1 MTTMTGVAEWIS
13 VTWEGFKT
21 RPRLRQI
28 YMRVAAPDEP
38 PASSFIPERSYVT
51 IRIRELRLA
60 EAGAL
65 LNDYLPMCT
74 CFLREGSGDAART
87 MPFVIGAEMIRS
99 GLGANAPR
107 DAGNNLAIHDM
118 ELVRHLPV
126 RGQGLTLYSSLCRFK
141 DDAVARGLL
150 GFAAEAAKAVG
161 GEGLATPVR
170 MVGDLTGK
178 LQTLLGS
185 GGVETR
191 FARLDGDP
199 LRQSGH
205 YLLAASS
212 EGLNGA
218 LSVRDGIVF
227 QGDSAEARPLENVD
241 YLLLEFAHLETLASE
256 DLALVSHLPFHKRYE
271 QVEQEIIK
279 SQGQRSP
286 VAEDLM
292 IKLQQEIYASPALVA
307 RDRFSLLQIYLA
319 ARQKLESSFKNQFA
333 AGERFDL
340 GTVLWERERQASSPK
355 VGRLI
360 AAARGGL
367 GQALKTER
375 KASAGT
381 PTTKG
386 DFAAI
391 TAAVS
396 GAALPEDVPA
406 NFFELSEA
414 DRDNKLEVANQALEA
429 ASLALTRAALA

>member
-1 MTTMTGVAEWIS
+1 MTTLNGIAEWIS
-13 VTWEGFKT
+13 GTWEGLRT

-28 YMRVAAPDEP
+28 YTPVAAPGEP
-38 PASSFIPERSYVT
+38 PSSSFIPERSYVT

-74 CFLREGSGDAART
+74 CFLREGAGDAART

-107 DAGNNLAIHDM
+107 DAGRNLAIHDM

-126 RGQGLTLYSSLCRFK
+126 RGQGLTLYSSLCHFK
-141 DDAVARGLL
+141 DDSVARGLL

-161 GEGLATPVR
+161 GEGLAAPVR
-170 MVGDLTGK
+170 MAGDLTGK

-205 YLLAASS
+205 FLLAASS
-212 EGLNGA
+212 EGIDGA
-218 LSVRDGIVF
+218 LSVRDGIVY
-227 QGDSAEARPLENVD
+227 QGDGAAARPLENVD
-241 YLLLEFAHLETLASE
+241 YLLLEFGHLETLASE
-256 DLALVSHLPFHKRYE
+256 DLAFVSHLPFHKRYE

-286 VAEDLM
+286 VADDLM
-292 IKLQQEIYASPALVA
+292 IKLQQEIFASPALVA
-307 RDRFSLLQIYLA
+307 RDRFSLTQIYLA

-333 AGERFDL
+333 AGEKFDA
-340 GTVLWERERQASSPK
+340 GTILWERERKASTPK

-367 GQALKTER
+367 GQALRTER
-375 KASAGT
+375 KAPAGT
-381 PTTKG
+381 PTTMQ

-391 TAAVS
+391 AAAVR
-396 GAALPEDVPA
+396 AAGLPEDLPD
-406 NFFELSEA
+406 NLFDLSEA
-414 DRDNKLEVANQALEA
+414 DRDNKLEAANLALET
-429 ASLALTRAALA
+429 ASLALTRAVLH

>member
-1 MTTMTGVAEWIS
+1 MTALKGIAEWIS
-13 VTWEGFKT
+13 GTWDGFQT

-28 YMRVAAPDEP
+28 YTRVAAPDEP
-38 PASSFIPERSYVT
+38 AAKSFIPERSYVT

-74 CFLREGSGDAART
+74 CFLREGLGDAART

-107 DAGNNLAIHDM
+107 DAGRNLAIHDM
-118 ELVRHLPV
+118 ELVRRLPV

-141 DDAVARGLL
+141 DDSVARGLL

-161 GEGLATPVR
+161 GEGVAAPVR
-170 MVGDLTGK
+170 MAGDLTGK

-212 EGLNGA
+212 EGINGA
-218 LSVRDGIVF
+218 LSVRDGIVY
-227 QGDSAEARPLENVD
+227 QGDGAGAKPLENVD

-256 DLALVSHLPFHKRYE
+256 DLAFVSHLPFHNRYE
-271 QVEQEIIK
+271 QIEQEIIK
-279 SQGQRSP
+279 AQGQRSP
-286 VAEDLM
+286 VADDLM
-292 IKLQQEIYASPALVA
+292 IKLHQEIYASPALVA
-307 RDRFSLLQIYLA
+307 RDRFELSKIYLA
-319 ARQKLESSFKNQFA
+319 ARQKLESSFKHQFA
-333 AGERFDL
+333 AGENFDV
-340 GTVLWERERQASSPK
+340 GTILWERERKASSPK

-367 GQALKTER
+367 SQALRTER
-375 KASAGT
+375 KASAGA
-381 PTTKG
+381 PTTMQE
-386 DFAAI
+386 FSAI
-391 TAAVS
+391 AAAVWS
-396 GAALPEDVPA
+396 ARLPEDLPD
-406 NFFELSEA
+406 NLYDLPEA
-414 DRDNKLEVANQALEA
+414 DRANKLQAANEALEA
-429 ASLALTRAALA
+429 ASLALTRAALH

>member
-1 MTTMTGVAEWIS
+1 MTTLNGIAEWIS
-13 VTWEGFKT
+13 GTWEGLRT

-28 YMRVAAPDEP
+28 YTPVAAPGEP
-38 PASSFIPERSYVT
+38 PSSSFIPERSYVT

-74 CFLREGSGDAART
+74 CFLREGAGDAART

-107 DAGNNLAIHDM
+107 DAGRNLAIHDM

-126 RGQGLTLYSSLCRFK
+126 RGQGLTLYSSLCHFK
-141 DDAVARGLL
+141 DDSVARGLL

-161 GEGLATPVR
+161 GEGLAAPVR
-170 MVGDLTGK
+170 MAGDLTGK

-212 EGLNGA
+212 EGIDGA
-218 LSVRDGIVF
+218 LSVRDGIVY
-227 QGDSAEARPLENVD
+227 QGDGAAARPLENVD
-241 YLLLEFAHLETLASE
+241 YLLLEFGHLETLASE
-256 DLALVSHLPFHKRYE
+256 DLAFVSHLPFHKRYE

-286 VAEDLM
+286 VADDLM
-292 IKLQQEIYASPALVA
+292 IKLQQEIFASPALVA
-307 RDRFSLLQIYLA
+307 RDRFSLTQIYLA

-333 AGERFDL
+333 AGEKFDA
-340 GTVLWERERQASSPK
+340 GTILWERERKASTPK

-367 GQALKTER
+367 GQALRTER
-375 KASAGT
+375 KAPAGT
-381 PTTKG
+381 PTTMQ

-391 TAAVS
+391 AAAVR
-396 GAALPEDVPA
+396 AAGLPEDLPD
-406 NFFELSEA
+406 NLFDLSEA
-414 DRDNKLEVANQALEA
+414 DRDIKLEAANLALET
-429 ASLALTRAALA
+429 ASLALTRAVLH

>member
-1 MTTMTGVAEWIS
+1 MTTLNGIAEWIS
-13 VTWEGFKT
+13 GTWEGLRT

-28 YMRVAAPDEP
+28 YTPVAAPGEP
-38 PASSFIPERSYVT
+38 PSSSFIPERSYVT

-74 CFLREGSGDAART
+74 CFLREGAGDAART

-107 DAGNNLAIHDM
+107 DAGRNLAIHDM

-126 RGQGLTLYSSLCRFK
+126 RGQGLTLYSSLCHFK
-141 DDAVARGLL
+141 DDSVASGLL

-161 GEGLATPVR
+161 GEGLAAPVR
-170 MVGDLTGK
+170 MAGDLTGK

-212 EGLNGA
+212 EGIDGA
-218 LSVRDGIVF
+218 LSVRDGIVY
-227 QGDSAEARPLENVD
+227 QGDGAAARPLENVD
-241 YLLLEFAHLETLASE
+241 YLLLEFGHLETLASE
-256 DLALVSHLPFHKRYE
+256 DLAFVSHLPFHKRYE

-286 VAEDLM
+286 VADDLM
-292 IKLQQEIYASPALVA
+292 IKLQQEIFASPALVA
-307 RDRFSLLQIYLA
+307 RDRFSLTQIYLA

-333 AGERFDL
+333 AGEKFDA
-340 GTVLWERERQASSPK
+340 GTILWERERKASTPK

-367 GQALKTER
+367 GQALRTER
-375 KASAGT
+375 KAPAGT
-381 PTTKG
+381 PTTMQ

-391 TAAVS
+391 AAAVR
-396 GAALPEDVPA
+396 AAGLPEDLPD
-406 NFFELSEA
+406 NLFDLSEA
-414 DRDNKLEVANQALEA
+414 DRDNKLEAANLALET
-429 ASLALTRAALA
+429 ASLALTRAVLH